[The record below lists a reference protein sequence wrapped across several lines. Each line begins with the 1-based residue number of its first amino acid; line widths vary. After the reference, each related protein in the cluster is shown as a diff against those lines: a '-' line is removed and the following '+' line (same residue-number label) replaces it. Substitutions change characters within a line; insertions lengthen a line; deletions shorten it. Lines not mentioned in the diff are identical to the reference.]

1 MMTWL
6 EPVSNAIG
14 LPVWTL
20 GAFAILL
27 AALTIEAL
35 YRVFISRLA
44 KLAARSPVLW
54 DDAVVY
60 AGTGPLSLLIWWQGV
75 VMAARLASPHTQV
88 VALSPELLAHAQQLG
103 LVLAMTW
110 FAFRLTTGFEQ
121 AFLTLRERGNER
133 IDLTTV
139 QVIGRIVRIAVV
151 LTGALTILSILDV
164 PISGFLAA
172 GGVGG
177 IAVGLAAR
185 DLLANFFGGLMVFMD
200 RPFSVGDWIRSPDRS
215 IEGVVQKIGWR
226 VTEIRKFDR
235 RPMYVPNATF
245 TTLTVENPSRMTHRR
260 IFEHIGVRYDDQALV
275 RDLVDAIRS
284 MIQAHPDIATD
295 QIIMVHFDR
304 FGPSSLDIMVYC
316 FTRTTDWATY
326 HGVREDVLL
335 KIADIITEH
344 GAEVAFPTRTLHV
357 PSLSA
362 NTPPSDLLAGPAG
375 D

>member
-1 MMTWL
+1 MTAWL

-27 AALTIEAL
+27 AALTIEAI

-44 KLAARSPVLW
+44 KFAERSPVLW

-60 AGTGPLSLLIWWQGV
+60 AGSKPISLLIWWQGV

-110 FAFRLTTGFEQ
+110 FAFRLTTGFER

-151 LTGALTILSILDV
+151 LTGALTVLSILDV

-260 IFEHIGVRYDDQALV
+260 IFEHIGVRYDDQAVV
-275 RDLVDAIRS
+275 RELVDAIRS
-284 MIQAHPDIATD
+284 MIQSHPDIATEE
-295 QIIMVHFDR
+295 IIMVHFDR

-335 KIADIITEH
+335 KIADIITDH
-344 GAEVAFPTRTLHV
+344 GAEVAFPTRTLHLQ
-357 PSLSA
+357 SLPESA
-362 NTPPSDLLAGPAG
+362 PPSDLLAGPSG
-375 D
+375 G

>member
-1 MMTWL
+1 MMNWL
-6 EPVSNAIG
+6 EPLSNAIG

-27 AALTIEAL
+27 AALTIEAV

-44 KLAARSPVLW
+44 KFAERSPVLW
-54 DDAVVY
+54 DDALVY
-60 AGTGPLSLLIWWQGV
+60 AGSGPVSLLIWWQGV

-110 FAFRLTTGFEQ
+110 FAFRLVTGFER
-121 AFLTLRERGNER
+121 AFLTLRERGKER

-139 QVIGRIVRIAVV
+139 QVIGRVVRIAVV

-362 NTPPSDLLAGPAG
+362 NTPSSDLLAGPAG

>member
-1 MMTWL
+1 MSIL
-6 EPVSNAIG
+6 ESISQSVG

-20 GAFAILL
+20 GAFLILF
-27 AALTIEAL
+27 AALALEAV
-35 YRVFISRLA
+35 YRVFLARLTRLA
-44 KLAARSPVLW
+44 ERTPVLW
-54 DDAVVY
+54 DNAVVY
-60 AGTGPLSLLIWWQGV
+60 AGQGPISLLIWWQGV
-75 VMAARLASPHTQV
+75 VMAARLASPHSEV
-88 VALSPELLAHAQQLG
+88 LALSPEWLAHAQQLG

-110 FAFRLTTGFEQ
+110 FAFRLTTGFER
-121 AFLTLRERGNER
+121 AFLTLRERGNDR

-139 QVIGRIVRIAVV
+139 QVIGRVVRISVV
-151 LTGALTILSILDV
+151 LTGLLTILSILDV

-226 VTEIRKFDR
+226 VTEIRTFDR
-235 RPMYVPNATF
+235 RPLYVPNATF

-260 IFEHIGVRYDDQALV
+260 IFDHIGVRYDDQAVV
-275 RDLVDAIRS
+275 RDLVDAIRA

-304 FGPSSLDIMVYC
+304 FSASSLDIMVYC

-326 HGVREDVLL
+326 HAVREDVLL
-335 KIADIITEH
+335 KIAELIRDH
-344 GAEVAFPTRTLHV
+344 GAEVAFPTRTVHV
-357 PSLSA
+357 HEHPHSLQIKE
-362 NTPPSDLLAGPAG
+362 PAR
-375 D
+375 DH